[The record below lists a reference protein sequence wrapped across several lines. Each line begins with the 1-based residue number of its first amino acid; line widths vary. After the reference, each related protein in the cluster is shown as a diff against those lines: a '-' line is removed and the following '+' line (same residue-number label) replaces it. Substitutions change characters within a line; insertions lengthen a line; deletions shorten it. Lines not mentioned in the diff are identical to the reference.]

1 MQGGV
6 HPLVYVSYA
15 WRSRTP
21 HGPADGARSLL
32 RIDRPKPLQIRAKI
46 RPNPNDSKR
55 SGR

>member
-1 MQGGV
+1 
-6 HPLVYVSYA
+6 
-15 WRSRTP
+15 
-21 HGPADGARSLL
+21 L